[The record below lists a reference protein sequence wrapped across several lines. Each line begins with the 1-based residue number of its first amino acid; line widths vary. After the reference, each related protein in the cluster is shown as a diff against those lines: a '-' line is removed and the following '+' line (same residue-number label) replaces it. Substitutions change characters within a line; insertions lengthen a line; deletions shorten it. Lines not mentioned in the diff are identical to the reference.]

1 MSITTSLYNIKIE
14 DKTEFQ
20 LSSVTFKSPVFLDV
34 HNTDSKIINPSVV
47 IKDSKFTAEADNVN
61 MCDAPGTGS
70 NRGSSIKFRIRNL
83 QRLTDNSC
91 KSAGRVTIS
100 GNTFGFVSKEDLE
113 FRGGDILQ

>member
-47 IKDSKFTAEADNVN
+47 IKDSKFTAKADNVN
-61 MCDAPGTGS
+61 MCAAQGFNS
-70 NRGSSIKFRIRNL
+70 NKIRIRNL
-83 QRLTDNSC
+83 HVEDDGCILN
-91 KSAGRVTIS
+91 SAGRVMIS
-100 GNTFGFVSKEDLE
+100 GNTFGFVSDGDLE
-113 FRGGDILQ
+113 FRGGATLQ